1 MIEKYRH
8 QFVLLGF
15 TLLALLIYGKLLTY
29 GYAVDDAYIFKY
41 IPKPDA
47 EFLAYLKI
55 FGSRFEI
62 SDYRPMSYFI
72 FGMEQYFFGE
82 IIPSISHG
90 INLVLYIILTYIVY
104 RTVLLFPIDSER
116 INIYY
121 LAIFT
126 GFIFLIHPIHTS
138 VVANLKSR
146 DGILSMIFLMLA
158 LIQLLKYIE
167 DRRVL
172 HLLYALLLNVLSM
185 MSKADGMLF
194 FSCAILLFLVYR
206 KINPIV
212 IAFCYVVFMLDF
224 NWMYLMMKI
233 IPATE
238 NISDLPV
245 LFHENPVGAN
255 SPFTVKFAQ
264 GIQTYYWYLRFM
276 IVPDYY
282 FYYGYNKIPV
292 VELFSAETL
301 KYLLLNVI
309 LFGTAIYAWWKRT
322 YIYMFGILFFYL
334 MLVGFANIRQPV
346 PGIIADRYAFIA
358 SFGFILS
365 FSYLIFR
372 IINKLFTDEKTVK
385 FSTIGFAL
393 VFFILI
399 FPYLKTQR
407 DKWKDFPTL
416 MNRDMPFL
424 TESFDANRIA
434 AVNYYKQANLRTD
447 KLERSEFL
455 VQSIKYA
462 EQAVK
467 IYDKNVLV
475 KEYLGMAYKD
485 YGDKFSAKKQFIS
498 NLEFCDTSYVSME
511 GLGDIYFM
519 ERDYKNAAMMYLKLV
534 YGNPKYDVPYYKLS
548 NTFAVSG
555 NFQKCLAFNDT
566 LIKQNKMNFVPYE
579 CKGYGYLVMKDSLS
593 AAKNFLFALDKGL
606 DNPQL
611 AREIEQ
617 IFLKSGDNE
626 NAKKARVFGL

>member
-1 MIEKYRH
+1 M
-8 QFVLLGF
+8 
-15 TLLALLIYGKLLTY
+15 ALLIYGKLLTY

-41 IPKPDA
+41 IPNPDA
-47 EFLAYLKI
+47 DFLAYWKI

-62 SDYRPMSYFI
+62 SDYRPMAYFI

-82 IIPSISHG
+82 LIPSISHG
-90 INLVLYIILTYIVY
+90 INLVLYVILTYVVY
-104 RTVLLFPIDSER
+104 RAVLLFPIDSES

-146 DGILSMIFLMLA
+146 DGILSMLFVLLA
-158 LIQLLKYIE
+158 FIQLLKYYKNN
-167 DRRVL
+167 RVL
-172 HLLYALLLNVLSM
+172 HLFFALLFNVLSM

-194 FSCAILLFLVYR
+194 FSCAILFFVVFR
-206 KINPIV
+206 KINIFT
-212 IAFCYVVFMLDF
+212 ITFCLVVYIFDL
-224 NWMYLMMKI
+224 NWMNLMMKI
-233 IPATE
+233 IPAVDGLS
-238 NISDLPV
+238 NLPV
-245 LFHENPVGAN
+245 LFHENPVN
-255 SPFTVKFAQ
+255 DDSPVGIKLAQ

-276 IVPDYY
+276 VMPDYY

-292 VELFSAETL
+292 VELFSSETL
-301 KYLLLNVI
+301 KYLLLNVA
-309 LFGTAIYAWWKRT
+309 LLCTVIYAWTKRA
-322 YIYMFGILFFYL
+322 YIYIFGVLFFYL
-334 MLVGFANIRQPV
+334 MLIGFANIFISV

-462 EQAVK
+462 EQAVR
-467 IYDKNVLV
+467 IYDKNVVV

-498 NLEFCDTSYVSME
+498 NLELCDTSYVSME

-566 LIKQNKMNFVPYE
+566 LIKQNKMSFVPYE
-579 CKGYGYLVMKDSLS
+579 CKGYGYFAMNDSLS
-593 AAKNFLFALDKGL
+593 AANNFLLAFDHGL

-617 IFLKSGDNE
+617 IFLKAGDNE